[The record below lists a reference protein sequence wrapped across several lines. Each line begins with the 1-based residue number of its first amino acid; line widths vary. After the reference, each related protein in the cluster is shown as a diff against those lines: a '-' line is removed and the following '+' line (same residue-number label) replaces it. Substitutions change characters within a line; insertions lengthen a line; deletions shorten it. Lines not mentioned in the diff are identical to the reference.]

1 MFAISHVKIPISRH
15 YCLECH
21 PNWLTYMVLPMAI
34 ADSSAMQKPGARDA
48 ATTVMLD
55 VRRIKPYERNPRR
68 SENPEYDR
76 IKASI
81 RADGMDQPLV
91 VTCRPGETDYVV
103 GAGGNTRLH
112 ILQALYQETGDERFQ
127 WVDCLFKP
135 WREESDVLLAH
146 LREND
151 LRGGLS
157 FIDKAQAV
165 FEAKQLLQEEM
176 GIDGLSQRR
185 LESVLRD
192 RGYSLSH
199 GLISQMGYAVHTLF
213 PVIPQS
219 LKSGLGRPQVERI
232 RALERAARALWKK
245 RKLGD
250 DESFDAVFSA
260 LCERYDGP
268 EWDLELLR
276 NAIEIEIAEEL
287 EVSIQAIRVELDAQ
301 LLGREIET
309 PILEND
315 HDADTPEERA
325 SSSNAITAKVKSVA
339 DDKTPGDSRGNN
351 AETQS
356 KGKVSP
362 PQRPLLVIAPD
373 ASEENSEEPLDNPI
387 ESEADSIESAI
398 TLSQPGAT
406 DLKSLRARAW
416 TLAARLAQRNGISG
430 LVAPLSGKG
439 LGFILRDVP
448 DSSLA
453 DQLDAETLGQV
464 SMLWWHLAACA
475 EMTVAPLDAVIA
487 TLSDDSILRQALE
500 NQDAGLLFNSV
511 WTLDPG
517 HTGYRLWRQLGEQ
530 DWQDLLNLMDTY
542 RRIHRSAEASQV
554 RLWE

>member
-1 MFAISHVKIPISRH
+1 MSKRAANKTTSPEKSSPTLATGI
-15 YCLECH
+15 
-21 PNWLTYMVLPMAI
+21 LPDGPTPMRLKVA
-34 ADSSAMQKPGARDA
+34 
-48 ATTVMLD
+48 
-55 VRRIKPYERNPRR
+55 RIKAYDRNPRR

-81 RADGMDQPLV
+81 RAEGMDQPLV
-91 VTCRPGETDYVV
+91 VTCRPGESDYVV

-112 ILQALYQETGDERFQ
+112 ILQALYQETGDARFQ

-135 WREESDVLLAH
+135 WHQESDVLLAH

-165 FEAKQLLQEEM
+165 FEAKELLEAER
-176 GIDGLSQRR
+176 GIDSLSQRR
-185 LESVLRD
+185 LETILRD

-199 GLISQMGYAVHTLF
+199 GLISQMGYAVHTLL
-213 PVIPQS
+213 PVIPQA

-232 RALERAARALWKK
+232 RALDRASRALWKK

-250 DESFDAVFSA
+250 DGSFDAVFAA

-301 LLGREIET
+301 LLGREIEI
-309 PILEND
+309 PIIEND
-315 HDADTPEERA
+315 HDAVTPEERDA
-325 SSSNAITAKVKSVA
+325 SPEASLVKGKSVVEEQV
-339 DDKTPGDSRGNN
+339 PGDSRGSNGD
-351 AETQS
+351 AVS
-356 KGKVSP
+356 KGEASP
-362 PQRPLLVIAPD
+362 PQRPSLVIAPD
-373 ASEENSEEPLDNPI
+373 ATEEGSEEPPDDSI
-387 ESEADSIESAI
+387 ESEAGSIESAI
-398 TLSQPGAT
+398 TLSQPGAK

-416 TLAARLAQRNGISG
+416 TLAARLAQRHGIGG
-430 LVAPLSGKG
+430 LVAPLAGKG

-448 DSSLA
+448 DPSLA
-453 DQLDAETLGQV
+453 DQLDADTLGQV
-464 SMLWWHLAACA
+464 SMLWWNLAACA
-475 EMTVAPLDAVIA
+475 EMTVAPLESVVA

-517 HTGYRLWRQLGEQ
+517 PTGYRLWRQLGEQ

-542 RRIHRSAEASQV
+542 RRIHRAAEASQL

>member
-1 MFAISHVKIPISRH
+1 
-15 YCLECH
+15 
-21 PNWLTYMVLPMAI
+21 MASQ
-34 ADSSAMQKPGARDA
+34 DSSAMQEPGTPDA
-48 ATTVMLD
+48 ATTLKLD
-55 VRRIKPYERNPRR
+55 VRRIKSYERNPRR

-76 IKASI
+76 IKSSI

-91 VTCRPGETDYVV
+91 VTCRPDETDYVV

-112 ILQALYQETGDERFQ
+112 ILQELYVETGEERFQ

-135 WREESDVLLAH
+135 WNHESDVLLAH

-165 FEAKQLLQEEM
+165 FEAKALLEVEM
-176 GIDGLSQRR
+176 DTDSLSQRR
-185 LESVLRD
+185 LETILRN

-199 GLISQMGYAVHTLF
+199 GLISQMGYTVHTLL
-213 PVIPQS
+213 PVIP
-219 LKSGLGRPQVERI
+219 LALNSGLGRPQVERI
-232 RALERAARALWKK
+232 RALDRAARALWKK

-250 DESFDAVFSA
+250 DESFDAVFAA

-309 PILEND
+309 PVLEND
-315 HDADTPEERA
+315 HDSDTPEERA
-325 SSSNAITAKVKSVA
+325 SSSNAITAKAKSA
-339 DDKTPGDSRGNN
+339 AEEKILGDSRGNN
-351 AETQS
+351 ADKVS
-356 KGKVSP
+356 KGEASP
-362 PQRPLLVIAPD
+362 PQRPSLVIAPD
-373 ASEENSEEPLDNPI
+373 PSEEDSEEQPANPI
-387 ESEADSIESAI
+387 ESETGSIVSSI
-398 TLSQPGAT
+398 TPSQPAST

-439 LGFILRDVP
+439 LGFIIRDVP

-453 DQLDAETLGQV
+453 DQLDADTLGQV

-517 HTGYRLWRQLGEQ
+517 HTGYRLWRQLGDQ

-542 RRIHRSAEASQV
+542 RRIHRAAEASQV

>member
-1 MFAISHVKIPISRH
+1 MTIP
-15 YCLECH
+15 
-21 PNWLTYMVLPMAI
+21 
-34 ADSSAMQKPGARDA
+34 DSSAVQEPGARDA
-48 ATTVMLD
+48 ATTLMLD
-55 VRRIKPYERNPRR
+55 VCRIKLYERNPRR

-112 ILQALYQETGDERFQ
+112 ILQALYQETSDERFR

-135 WREESDVLLAH
+135 WHQESDVLLAH

-165 FEAKQLLQEEM
+165 FEAKQLLEEEM
-176 GIDGLSQRR
+176 GIDDLSQRR
-185 LESVLRD
+185 LETILRD

-199 GLISQMGYAVHTLF
+199 GLISQMGYAVHTLL
-213 PVIPQS
+213 PVIPQA

-232 RALERAARALWKK
+232 RALDRAARSLWQK

-250 DESFDAVFSA
+250 DESFDAVFTV

-309 PILEND
+309 TVLENNQD
-315 HDADTPEERA
+315 SDKPEE
-325 SSSNAITAKVKSVA
+325 STHCSNAITAKAKSA
-339 DDKTPGDSRGNN
+339 GKKKIPGDPRGNN
-351 AETQS
+351 ADTES
-356 KGKVSP
+356 KEKVSP
-362 PQRPLLVIAPD
+362 PQRPSLVIAPD
-373 ASEENSEEPLDNPI
+373 ASEQHSEESQDNPM
-387 ESEADSIESAI
+387 ESAADSSESSI
-398 TLSQPGAT
+398 TLSQPRAT

-416 TLAARLAQRNGISG
+416 TLAARLAQRNGIG
-430 LVAPLSGKG
+430 DLVAPLSGKG
-439 LGFILRDVP
+439 IGFILRDVP

-453 DQLDAETLGQV
+453 DQLDADTLGQV

-475 EMTVAPLDAVIA
+475 EMTVAPLESVVA

-517 HTGYRLWRQLGEQ
+517 HTGYRLWRQLGDQ

-542 RRIHRSAEASQV
+542 RRIHRAAEAAQV

>member
-1 MFAISHVKIPISRH
+1 MSKRAANKTTSPAKSSLPSATEIPPDGPTPMR
-15 YCLECH
+15 LEV
-21 PNWLTYMVLPMAI
+21 T
-34 ADSSAMQKPGARDA
+34 
-48 ATTVMLD
+48 
-55 VRRIKPYERNPRR
+55 RIKAYDRNPRR
-68 SENPEYDR
+68 TENPEYDR

-91 VTCRPGETDYVV
+91 VTCKPGETDYVV

-112 ILQALYQETGDERFQ
+112 ILQALYGETGEERFQ

-135 WREESDVLLAH
+135 WNHESDVLLAH

-165 FEAKQLLQEEM
+165 FEAKELLEAER
-176 GIDGLSQRR
+176 GIDSLSQRR
-185 LESVLRD
+185 LETILRD

-199 GLISQMGYAVHTLF
+199 GLISQMGYAVHTLL
-213 PVIPQS
+213 PVIPQA

-232 RALERAARALWKK
+232 RALDRVARALWKK

-250 DESFDAVFSA
+250 DESFDAVFAA

-301 LLGREIET
+301 LLGREIEI

-315 HDADTPEERA
+315 HDADTPEDRDA
-325 SSSNAITAKVKSVA
+325 SQNVSLVKGKHVA
-339 DDKTPGDSRGNN
+339 DVQIPGDPRGRN
-351 AETQS
+351 ADAVSE
-356 KGKVSP
+356 GEASP
-362 PQRPLLVIAPD
+362 PQRPSLVVAPD
-373 ASEENSEEPLDNPI
+373 ETEE

-398 TLSQPGAT
+398 TLSQPSAT

-416 TLAARLAQRNGISG
+416 TLAARLAQRNGIGG

-453 DQLDAETLGQV
+453 DQLDADTLGQV

-487 TLSDDSILRQALE
+487 TLSDDSILRQALV

-517 HTGYRLWRQLGEQ
+517 HTGYRLWRQIGDQ

-542 RRIHRSAEASQV
+542 RRIHRAAEASQI
-554 RLWE
+554 RLWG

>member
-1 MFAISHVKIPISRH
+1 
-15 YCLECH
+15 
-21 PNWLTYMVLPMAI
+21 
-34 ADSSAMQKPGARDA
+34 MQEPGTRDA
-48 ATTVMLD
+48 ARTVLLD

-68 SENPEYDR
+68 SENTEYDR

-165 FEAKQLLQEEM
+165 FEAKELMEEEM
-176 GIDGLSQRR
+176 GIESLTQRR
-185 LESVLRD
+185 LETILRE
-192 RGYSLSH
+192 RGYNLSH
-199 GLISQMGYAVHTLF
+199 GRISQLGYAVHTLL
-213 PVIPQS
+213 PVIPQA
-219 LKSGLGRPQVERI
+219 LTSGLGRPQVERI
-232 RALERAARALWKK
+232 RALDRAAHALWKK

-250 DESFDAVFSA
+250 DESFDAVFAA
-260 LCERYDGP
+260 LCERYDSP
-268 EWDLELLR
+268 EWDLDLLR
-276 NAIEIEIAEEL
+276 NAIELEIAEEL
-287 EVSIQAIRVELDAQ
+287 DVSIQAIRVELEAQ
-301 LLGREIET
+301 FSGREIET
-309 PILEND
+309 PIPENN
-315 HDADTPEERA
+315 HDADTPEESA
-325 SSSNAITAKVKSVA
+325 PSSNAIPEKAKSAAKE
-339 DDKTPGDSRGNN
+339 KIPGDSRGNN
-351 AETQS
+351 ADTVS
-356 KGKVSP
+356 KGEVSP
-362 PQRPLLVIAPD
+362 PQRPSLVIAPD
-373 ASEENSEEPLDNPI
+373 ASEQHSEEPPDDPI
-387 ESEADSIESAI
+387 ESVADTSEGAT

-406 DLKSLRARAW
+406 DLKSLRGRAW
-416 TLAARLAQRNGISG
+416 TLAARLAQRNGIG
-430 LVAPLSGKG
+430 DLVVPLSGKG

-453 DQLDAETLGQV
+453 DQLDADMLGQV

-475 EMTVAPLDAVIA
+475 EMTVAPLEAVIA
-487 TLSDDSILRQALE
+487 TLADDSILRQALE

-517 HTGYRLWRQLGEQ
+517 HTGYRLWRQLGDQ

-542 RRIHRSAEASQV
+542 RRIHRAAEAVQV
-554 RLWE
+554 RLWG

>member
-1 MFAISHVKIPISRH
+1 
-15 YCLECH
+15 
-21 PNWLTYMVLPMAI
+21 MASQ
-34 ADSSAMQKPGARDA
+34 DSSAMKEPGTPDA
-48 ATTVMLD
+48 ATTVKLD
-55 VRRIKPYERNPRR
+55 VRRIKSYERNPRR

-81 RADGMDQPLV
+81 RANGMDQPLV
-91 VTCRPGETDYVV
+91 VTCRPGETDHVV

-112 ILQALYQETGDERFQ
+112 ILQALYQETGDERFL

-157 FIDKAQAV
+157 FIDKAYAV
-165 FEAKQLLQEEM
+165 CEAKELLEEEM
-176 GIDGLSQRR
+176 GIDSLSQRR
-185 LESVLRD
+185 LETILRD

-199 GLISQMGYAVHTLF
+199 GLISQMGYAVHTLL
-213 PVIPQS
+213 PVIPLA

-232 RALERAARALWKK
+232 RALDRAARALWKK

-250 DESFDAVFSA
+250 DESFDAVFAA

-287 EVSIQAIRVELDAQ
+287 EASIQAIRVELDAQ

-373 ASEENSEEPLDNPI
+373 ASEENSEELPDNPI

-398 TLSQPGAT
+398 TLSQPAST

-416 TLAARLAQRNGISG
+416 TLAARLAQRNGIGG

-453 DQLDAETLGQV
+453 DQLDADTLGQV

-542 RRIHRSAEASQV
+542 RRIHRAAETSQV

>member
-1 MFAISHVKIPISRH
+1 
-15 YCLECH
+15 
-21 PNWLTYMVLPMAI
+21 MASQ
-34 ADSSAMQKPGARDA
+34 DSSAMQEPGIRDA
-48 ATTVMLD
+48 ATTIMLD
-55 VRRIKPYERNPRR
+55 VCRIKPYERNPRR

-81 RADGMDQPLV
+81 RANGIDQPLV

-112 ILQALYQETGDERFQ
+112 ILQALYQQTGDERFQ

-165 FEAKQLLQEEM
+165 FEAKQLLEEEM
-176 GIDGLSQRR
+176 GNDSLSQRR
-185 LESVLRD
+185 LETILRD

-199 GLISQMGYAVHTLF
+199 GLISQMGYAVHTLL
-213 PVIPQS
+213 PVIPQA

-232 RALERAARALWKK
+232 RALDRAARALWKK

-250 DESFDAVFSA
+250 DESFDAVFAA

-276 NAIEIEIAEEL
+276 NAIEIEVAEEL
-287 EVSIQAIRVELDAQ
+287 EVSIQAIRVELDAH

-325 SSSNAITAKVKSVA
+325 PSFNAITTKAKSAAEEKIL
-339 DDKTPGDSRGNN
+339 GDSRGNN
-351 AETQS
+351 ADKAS
-356 KGKVSP
+356 KGEVPP
-362 PQRPLLVIAPD
+362 PQRPSLVIAPD
-373 ASEENSEEPLDNPI
+373 PSEEDSEEQPANPI
-387 ESEADSIESAI
+387 ESEAGFIASSI
-398 TLSQPGAT
+398 TPSQLAST

-416 TLAARLAQRNGISG
+416 TLAARLAQRNGIGG

-453 DQLDAETLGQV
+453 EQLDADTLGQV

-517 HTGYRLWRQLGEQ
+517 HTGYRLWRQLGDQ

-542 RRIHRSAEASQV
+542 RRIHRAAEASQV

>member
-1 MFAISHVKIPISRH
+1 MTRQMSKRGADNIPESSTSPPKTGQAGVPDTTI
-15 YCLECH
+15 
-21 PNWLTYMVLPMAI
+21 PMQVEI
-34 ADSSAMQKPGARDA
+34 
-48 ATTVMLD
+48 T
-55 VRRIKPYERNPRR
+55 RIKAYERNPRR

-165 FEAKQLLQEEM
+165 FEAKELLEEEM
-176 GIDGLSQRR
+176 GIDSLSQRR
-185 LESVLRD
+185 LETILRD

-199 GLISQMGYAVHTLF
+199 GLISQMGYAVHTLL
-213 PVIPQS
+213 PVIPQA

-232 RALERAARALWKK
+232 RALDRAARALWKK

-250 DESFDAVFSA
+250 DESFDAVFTA

-301 LLGREIET
+301 LSGREIEP
-309 PILEND
+309 PIPEND
-315 HDADTPEERA
+315 P
-325 SSSNAITAKVKSVA
+325 
-339 DDKTPGDSRGNN
+339 
-351 AETQS
+351 
-356 KGKVSP
+356 
-362 PQRPLLVIAPD
+362 
-373 ASEENSEEPLDNPI
+373 
-387 ESEADSIESAI
+387 
-398 TLSQPGAT
+398 
-406 DLKSLRARAW
+406 
-416 TLAARLAQRNGISG
+416 
-430 LVAPLSGKG
+430 
-439 LGFILRDVP
+439 
-448 DSSLA
+448 
-453 DQLDAETLGQV
+453 
-464 SMLWWHLAACA
+464 
-475 EMTVAPLDAVIA
+475 
-487 TLSDDSILRQALE
+487 
-500 NQDAGLLFNSV
+500 
-511 WTLDPG
+511 
-517 HTGYRLWRQLGEQ
+517 
-530 DWQDLLNLMDTY
+530 
-542 RRIHRSAEASQV
+542 
-554 RLWE
+554 

>member
-1 MFAISHVKIPISRH
+1 
-15 YCLECH
+15 
-21 PNWLTYMVLPMAI
+21 MAFP
-34 ADSSAMQKPGARDA
+34 DSSTMQEPGTRDT
-48 ATTVMLD
+48 ATTLMLD
-55 VRRIKPYERNPRR
+55 VRNIKSYERNPRR
-68 SENPEYDR
+68 SANPEYDR

-127 WVDCLFKP
+127 WVDCQFKP
-135 WREESDVLLAH
+135 WGQESDVLLAH

-165 FEAKQLLQEEM
+165 FEAKQLLEEEM
-176 GIDGLSQRR
+176 AIDDLSQRR
-185 LESVLRD
+185 LETILRD

-199 GLISQMGYAVHTLF
+199 GLISQMGYAVHTLL
-213 PVIPQS
+213 PVIPQA
-219 LKSGLGRPQVERI
+219 LKSGLGRPQVERL
-232 RALERAARALWKK
+232 RALDRAARALWKK

-250 DESFDAVFSA
+250 DESFDAVFTA

-301 LLGREIET
+301 LSGREIET
-309 PILEND
+309 PIPENI
-315 HDADTPEERA
+315 HDADTTAEKAR
-325 SSSNAITAKVKSVA
+325 SSKAVTTKAKSA
-339 DDKTPGDSRGNN
+339 ANDKAPDDSRGNN
-351 AETQS
+351 ADTVA
-356 KGKVSP
+356 KGEASP

-373 ASEENSEEPLDNPI
+373 STEEH
-387 ESEADSIESAI
+387 SEAPPENSIESAADAGESAV
-398 TLSQPGAT
+398 TLSQPRAT

-416 TLAARLAQRNGISG
+416 TLAARLAQRNGIG
-430 LVAPLSGKG
+430 DLVVPLSGKG
-439 LGFILRDVP
+439 IGFILRDVP

-453 DQLDAETLGQV
+453 DQLDADTLGQV

-487 TLSDDSILRQALE
+487 TLADDSILRQALE

-517 HTGYRLWRQLGEQ
+517 HTGYRLWRQLGDQ
-530 DWQDLLNLMDTY
+530 DWQDLLDLMDTY
-542 RRIHRSAEASQV
+542 RRIHRAAEAAQI
-554 RLWE
+554 RLWD